1 MSWRRDDLIAS
12 IRLLS
17 EGRIDDNQL
26 RAICMEEV
34 GFPMLALMT
43 NRDLVR
49 VLNRVRVDVLGWD
62 AVGRGA
68 GAAA

>member
-1 MSWRRDDLIAS
+1 MSWRRDDLLAS
-12 IRLLS
+12 IHLLC
-17 EGRIDDNQL
+17 EGRIDANHL

-49 VLNRVRVDVLGWD
+49 VLNRVRVDALGWD
-62 AVGRGA
+62 PVGRGA